1 MKLTSTNGLAVLTT
15 AALLPG
21 IAGAGVKVYDKGD
34 AYAEVGGRIQV
45 QYLDESFEPAGGPD
59 EDSNDLFFRRMR
71 FYIEGGFGDWEGI
84 WQMDFGDRAEDPEIK
99 DAYMAYT
106 GFGHKKITIGNHF
119 VPFSREQLTS
129 SKRQQFVE
137 RTLVGD
143 HNYGVPDR
151 QIGVSVSGKHG
162 RDDMFQYAVG
172 YWQAGID
179 RDEDKLDFE
188 TRANDDSTYYG
199 DMVAGRVDFYP
210 FGAFKMAQGD
220 FGREQQP
227 KVGIGVNAF
236 NWSFNED
243 HAESD
248 TPAAATDPDT
258 YDDVTGVGIDLALR
272 WMGLSADAAYQSFA
286 SETVGSAFTGGIIE
300 NGEGDFDTHLVKA
313 GYMIV
318 PNRLEIA
325 AGYEGLSAD
334 AWDEDWEVTSVGA
347 NWFFNQHTNKVQL
360 TYQMHDNFEGVAD
373 DEADIVYLQ
382 FQHVL

>member
-1 MKLTSTNGLAVLTT
+1 MKLTSTNGLAVLSA

-45 QYLDESFEPAGGPD
+45 QYLDESVEPAAGD
-59 EDSNDLFFRRMR
+59 EMDTNDLFFRRMR
-71 FYIEGGFGDWEGI
+71 FYIEGGVGDWEGI
-84 WQMDFGDRAEDPEIK
+84 WQVEFGDTAEDPEIK
-99 DAYMAYT
+99 DAYLAYT
-106 GFGHKKITIGNHF
+106 GFAHKKITIGNHY
-119 VPFSREQLTS
+119 VPFSREALTS

-151 QIGVSVSGKHG
+151 EIGISVSGKHG

-179 RDEDKLDFE
+179 RSEDKLDFE
-188 TRANDDSTYYG
+188 TRANADPEYFG

-210 FGAFKMAQGD
+210 MGAFKMAQGD
-220 FGREQQP
+220 FARERQP

-236 NWSFNED
+236 TWSLNED
-243 HAESD
+243 HASNDDVTLSE
-248 TPAAATDPDT
+248 T
-258 YDDVTGVGIDLALR
+258 YDDVTGVGLDAALR
-272 WMGLSADAAYQSFA
+272 WMGFSADAAYQSFT
-286 SETVGSAFTGGIIE
+286 SETVDSTHTGGIIE
-300 NGEGDFDTHLVKA
+300 DGEGDFETALVKG
-313 GYMIV
+313 GYMVV

-325 AGYEGLSAD
+325 AGYETLSAD
-334 AWDEDWEVTSVGA
+334 AWDEDWEITSVGA

-360 TYQMHDNFEGVAD
+360 TYQMHDNFEGMAD
-373 DEADIVYLQ
+373 DEADIIYLQ